1 MSSDDFFGLLI
12 AIAILGTFIIHLYYV
27 VGAIYRRRWQF
38 VAKIG
43 SLFALYLV
51 VIVFSFLFAVG
62 LCAAGCP
69 SGLDAVLGL
78 LYVGLSIGFVLRLH
92 KLHRRQTN
100 EPTPTATPTKWWPA
114 PPPE

>member
-12 AIAILGTFIIHLYYV
+12 AIAILGTLVIHLYYL

-43 SLFALYLV
+43 GSFALYLV

-69 SGLDAVLGL
+69 SGLDILPGL
-78 LYVGLSIGFVLRLH
+78 FFVGLSVGSVILLRNS
-92 KLHRRQTN
+92 HRRLVDNAT
-100 EPTPTATPTKWWPA
+100 PTPTSEM
-114 PPPE
+114 PPHARK

>member
-69 SGLDAVLGL
+69 SALNFLLGL
-78 LYVGLSIGFVLRLH
+78 FYVGLSVGSVVLLRNS
-92 KLHRRQTN
+92 HRRLVANST
-100 EPTPTATPTKWWPA
+100 PTPTSQTPPHA
-114 PPPE
+114 RG